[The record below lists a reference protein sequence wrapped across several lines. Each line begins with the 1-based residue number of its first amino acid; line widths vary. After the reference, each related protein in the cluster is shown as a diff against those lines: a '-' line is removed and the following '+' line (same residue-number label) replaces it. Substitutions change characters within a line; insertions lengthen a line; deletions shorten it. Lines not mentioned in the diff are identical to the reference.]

1 MVDGSSAGDRT
12 GDPGHPGHPDYTE
25 YDTRLAAYCVIVD
38 DEGRLLLAL
47 WNEGTRPMWTLPGG
61 GVELHETVAE
71 ASVREAAEETGLE
84 VELGPLLAVD
94 TRVIPAEQ
102 RWSGSG
108 RPLRAVRVLHEA
120 TVVGGILTNEVAGTT
135 DEARWFP
142 MAEVH
147 ALDHVSLVD
156 VALAHLAGPRQ
167 QRASA

>member
-1 MVDGSSAGDRT
+1 MDLRV
-12 GDPGHPGHPDYTE
+12 
-25 YDTRLAAYCVIVD
+25 AAYAVVERRGKI
-38 DEGRLLLAL
+38 LLTH
-47 WNEGTRPMWTLPGG
+47 WRRGHMHGWTLPGG

-142 MAEVH
+142 LAEVP

-167 QRASA
+167 QRAGA